1 MKRFI
6 VVIPRGDEGVEV
18 HLMKVWLRRHPEA
31 VPVGLD
37 ADASTSRQ
45 LRDGLR
51 QQGWSVQES
60 ATEIRLMPP
69 GCSRFENLVE
79 TVLGEIGMNRSEHEP
94 GLRHCH
100 ALLISFNIA
109 LRRIALMRVW

>member
-1 MKRFI
+1 MRRFI
-6 VVIPRGDEGVEV
+6 VVIPRDDGGIEV

-31 VPVGLD
+31 VPAGLD

-60 ATEIRLMPP
+60 DAEVRLMPP
-69 GCSRFENLVE
+69 GCSQFENLVGA
-79 TVLGEIGMNRSEHEP
+79 VLGEIE
-94 GLRHCH
+94 
-100 ALLISFNIA
+100 
-109 LRRIALMRVW
+109 